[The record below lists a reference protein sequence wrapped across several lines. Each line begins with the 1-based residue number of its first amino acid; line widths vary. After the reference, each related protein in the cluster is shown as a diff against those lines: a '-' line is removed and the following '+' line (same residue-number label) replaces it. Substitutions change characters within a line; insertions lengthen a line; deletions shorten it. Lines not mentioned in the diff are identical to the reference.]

1 MKKFVA
7 LFLALALCMGLAIP
21 ALAAD
26 GYEEV
31 TIEHANFF
39 GTGTMGRVT
48 IDQAKAVTSAYGLV
62 SYYEVPAQVEVTV
75 TLNENTYAQY
85 LIGVRWLDAEF
96 TETGY
101 SAPTNEEY
109 ALVSPS
115 GSLTAPTAQ
124 LSAADYQA
132 NQLTPGQTYTFTVQT
147 DGSDVVILD
156 CGYSY
161 DFFLQAGIQLRYAG
175 TSAQPETPEEPE
187 ETTEP
192 EPSASPFGDVAST
205 AYYYE
210 PVLWAVEE
218 GITTGR
224 SATTFA
230 PNDTCTEAN
239 ILTFL
244 WRAYGE
250 PAPKAAENPFGA
262 AVNTGSYYYNAAL
275 WAYEQGM
282 IDETF
287 NPNTACTRAQAV
299 YFMWVAAG
307 SPDDAADSSFTDVA
321 ADASYADAV
330 NWAVEQGV
338 TTGRSKTVF
347 APADTCTRG
356 NIVTFLYRDLAE

>member
-48 IDQAKAVTSAYGLV
+48 IDQAKAVTNAYGLV

-147 DGSDVVILD
+147 DGSDAVILD
-156 CGYSY
+156 CGYNY

-175 TSAQPETPEEPE
+175 TSRPARDPGGAGGDHRAGALRQP
-187 ETTEP
+187 
-192 EPSASPFGDVAST
+192 
-205 AYYYE
+205 
-210 PVLWAVEE
+210 LRRR
-218 GITTGR
+218 GIH
-224 SATTFA
+224 
-230 PNDTCTEAN
+230 C
-239 ILTFL
+239 LL
-244 WRAYGE
+244 
-250 PAPKAAENPFGA
+250 
-262 AVNTGSYYYNAAL
+262 L
-275 WAYEQGM
+275 
-282 IDETF
+282 
-287 NPNTACTRAQAV
+287 
-299 YFMWVAAG
+299 
-307 SPDDAADSSFTDVA
+307 
-321 ADASYADAV
+321 
-330 NWAVEQGV
+330 
-338 TTGRSKTVF
+338 
-347 APADTCTRG
+347 
-356 NIVTFLYRDLAE
+356 